1 MPTLRRWRQEDRELQ
16 PFVLVKDIK
25 GWGGVEQGREGG
37 RERRREGGR
46 RGGGKGGGRG
56 EGGKDRGRE
65 VCFVFIQLFTQ
76 MDAMAHVWGLDN
88 DWQELVISFY
98 HVGSGD

>member
-25 GWGGVEQGREGG
+25 GKEGGEQGREGG
-37 RERRREGGR
+37 RERRREGGLF
-46 RGGGKGGGRG
+46 
-56 EGGKDRGRE
+56 
-65 VCFVFIQLFTQ
+65 CFNPTVYTNGC
-76 MDAMAHVWGLDN
+76 HSTWGSDN

-98 HVGSGD
+98 HVGSGV